1 MPKQKQLK
9 NGIRV
14 VYEQI
19 PAIRSVSIGI
29 WVGAGSLHEYAE
41 INGITHFIEH
51 MLFKGTTSRS
61 AKQIAVEMDSIGGSI
76 NAFTAKECTC
86 YYAKVLDEHLR
97 IAVDLLC
104 DILLHSELVSEEMER
119 EKGVVCEEIYMT
131 EDSPEDLVFE
141 VGAALFFADTTL
153 ERPILGTEET
163 VQRLRRE
170 DLQSYMRTH
179 YTNDNMV
186 VACVGSFDPAELL
199 NLLETRLAAAS
210 ELALRNPQPYAIKPG
225 FRTAFAQK
233 DIEQIH
239 TCISFPA
246 FALET
251 DEYYALC
258 VLSNIL
264 GGSMSSRLFQKIRE
278 EKGLA
283 YSVYTYPMAY
293 CGVGA
298 LCVYAGSG
306 EKQAKEVLRLMLA
319 EFADI
324 VQNGVTE
331 EEFIRCKEQLKGSY
345 LLGLESAGSR
355 MNAIGKTMLLQNR
368 LYSQEKTLA
377 RIESVEIHDIIR
389 IIPLVFGA
397 ETMTCAVVG
406 RLGKLQKPMEKM
418 LADWW
423 EAHGQTGLHLSNA
436 GRIEHGTCAKA

>member
-1 MPKQKQLK
+1 MPEQKQLK

-19 PAIRSVSIGI
+19 PSIRSVSIGI

-51 MLFKGTTSRS
+51 MLFKGTTNRT

-86 YYAKVLDEHLR
+86 YYAKVLDEHLDT
-97 IAVDLLC
+97 AVDMLC
-104 DILLHSELVSEEMER
+104 DIVLHSELIPEEMER

-141 VGAALFFADTTL
+141 MGAALFFADTTL

-163 VQRLRRE
+163 VKRLRRE
-170 DLQSYMRTH
+170 DLQSYMATH
-179 YTNDNMV
+179 YTSDNMV
-186 VACVGSFDPAELL
+186 VACTGSFEPEQLL
-199 NLLETRLAAAS
+199 TLLERKFTAPNAV
-210 ELALRNPQPYAIKPG
+210 ALKNPQPYAIKPG
-225 FRTAFAQK
+225 FRTAFSQK
-233 DIEQIH
+233 DIEQVH

-246 FALET
+246 FPLET

-258 VLSNIL
+258 VLSNML

-306 EKQAKEVLRLMLA
+306 ERQAREVLRLMLE

-324 VQNGVTE
+324 IHNGINE

-345 LLGLESAGSR
+345 LLGLESAGSK

-368 LYSQEKTLA
+368 LYSQEKTLS
-377 RIESVEIHDIIR
+377 RIESVQIHDIIR
-389 IIPLVFGA
+389 IIPQVFGA
-397 ETMTCAVVG
+397 KTMTCAAVG
-406 RLGKLQKPMEKM
+406 RVGELQKPMEKM
-418 LADWW
+418 LTDWW
-423 EAHGQTGLHLSNA
+423 EAYGQTGSDISNA
-436 GRIEHGTCAKA
+436 VCAECGTCAKA

>member
-264 GGSMSSRLFQKIRE
+264 GGSMSVVGPRPQLIRDAAFMTPAQRQRHAVRGGLT
-278 EKGLA
+278 GLA
-283 YSVYTYPMAY
+283 QIRGRNNIPWEDKLAY
-293 CGVGA
+293 DVEYIQKVTLWGDIKIIFRTVVKSA
-298 LCVYAGSG
+298 A
-306 EKQAKEVLRLMLA
+306 R
-319 EFADI
+319 ADI
-324 VQNGVTE
+324 NAQGLDTADD
-331 EEFIRCKEQLKGSY
+331 LGDY
-345 LLGLESAGSR
+345 LLKTG
-355 MNAIGKTMLLQNR
+355 AISEQR
-368 LYSQEKTLA
+368 YA
-377 RIESVEIHDIIR
+377 SVMR
-389 IIPLVFGA
+389 SV
-397 ETMTCAVVG
+397 
-406 RLGKLQKPMEKM
+406 K
-418 LADWW
+418 
-423 EAHGQTGLHLSNA
+423 
-436 GRIEHGTCAKA
+436 

>member
-1 MPKQKQLK
+1 MPEQKQLK

-14 VYEQI
+14 VYEQV
-19 PAIRSVSIGI
+19 PATRSVSIGI
-29 WVGAGSLHEYAE
+29 WIGAGSLHEYAE

-51 MLFKGTTSRS
+51 MLFKGTATRS

-86 YYAKVLDEHLR
+86 YYAKVLDEHLGT
-97 IAVDLLC
+97 AVDLLC
-104 DILLHSELVSEEMER
+104 DIVLHSELNPAELER
-119 EKGVVCEEIYMT
+119 EKGVICEEIYMT

-141 VGAALFFADTTL
+141 MGAALFFADTTL

-170 DLQSYMRTH
+170 DLIGYMRTH
-179 YTNDNMV
+179 YTNDNIV
-186 VACVGSFDPAELL
+186 VACAGSFDPAQLFE
-199 NLLETRLAAAS
+199 LLETRLTVES
-210 ELALRNPQPYAIKPG
+210 EVALRNPQPYAIKPG

-251 DEYYALC
+251 EEYYALC

-319 EFADI
+319 EFSDI
-324 VQNGVTE
+324 VENGVTE

-345 LLGLESAGSR
+345 LLGLESAGSK
-355 MNAIGKTMLLQNR
+355 MNAIGKTLLLQNK
-368 LYSQEKTLA
+368 LYSQEKTLSS
-377 RIESVEIHDIIR
+377 IETVKIHDIFR
-389 IIPLVFGA
+389 IIPQVFGA
-397 ETMTCAVVG
+397 NTMTCAAVG
-406 RLGKLQKPMEKM
+406 RVGKLQKPMEKM

-423 EAHGQTGLHLSNA
+423 ETYGQTGADLSNA
-436 GRIEHGTCAKA
+436 GRAERGTCAQA